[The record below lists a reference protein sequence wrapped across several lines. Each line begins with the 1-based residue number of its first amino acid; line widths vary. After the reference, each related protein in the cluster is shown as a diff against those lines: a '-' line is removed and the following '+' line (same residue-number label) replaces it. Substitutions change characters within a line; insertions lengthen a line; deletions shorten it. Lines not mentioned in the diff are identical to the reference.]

1 LTHLTTKKR
10 KGEDLRVRRTRKQL
24 LEAMISL
31 VIEKGFNSVTVQD
44 ISERAMVNRATFY
57 RYYQD
62 KYDLLDRYVEE
73 QYSMQLAYDDTNR
86 RTLKPGNVP
95 AGPPEGLV
103 RVWEHI
109 QAHAAFFRVMLGPKG
124 DPIFTQKIRVNIEKR
139 VRDSLPDTVMAD
151 ASLPL
156 DLCLSYIS
164 GASIGLI
171 IWWLEN
177 DMPFSPIEMAAW
189 NVRFSNADLAA
200 ALGMS
205 GLPKKSV
212 DTHSTAD
219 KN

>member
-1 LTHLTTKKR
+1 LTQLTIKK
-10 KGEDLRVRRTRKQL
+10 KEEDLRVRRTRKQL

-57 RYYQD
+57 RYYKD
-62 KYDLLDRYVEE
+62 KYDLLDQYVEE
-73 QYSMQLAYDDTNR
+73 QYSMQLAYDDTDHQALNPKE
-86 RTLKPGNVP
+86 TP
-95 AGPPEGLV
+95 ADPPEGLV

-124 DPIFTQKIRVNIEKR
+124 DPTFTQKIRANIEKR
-139 VRDSLPDTVMAD
+139 VRDSLPDKIKAD
-151 ASLPL
+151 VSLPL

-171 IWWLEN
+171 IWWLES
-177 DMPFSPIEMAAW
+177 DMPFSPTQMADW

-200 ALGMS
+200 ALGIS
-205 GLPKKSV
+205 GLPKKPAEPTSNV
-212 DTHSTAD
+212 ERS
-219 KN
+219 